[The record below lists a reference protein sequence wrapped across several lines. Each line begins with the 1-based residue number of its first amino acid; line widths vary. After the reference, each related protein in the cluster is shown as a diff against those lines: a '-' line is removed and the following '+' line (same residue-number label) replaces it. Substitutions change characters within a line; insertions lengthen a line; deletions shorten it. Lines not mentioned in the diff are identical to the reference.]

1 LYRTLQAALLFWQLL
16 SKTLVEWGFKLNE
29 YDPCVANKIIN
40 GKQCT
45 FIWHVDDLK
54 VLHVEKKVVEQ
65 VIADLNKVFGQ
76 EGPLTTTHGKVLEYL
91 GMTLDYTSKGK
102 VKISMYEYIEK
113 MLAELPSDM
122 DGVSKTPAAL
132 HLFNTDE
139 GAEKLLEEKWQLFH
153 HLVAKLFYLC

>member
-1 LYRTLQAALLFWQLL
+1 
-16 SKTLVEWGFKLNE
+16 
-29 YDPCVANKIIN
+29 
-40 GKQCT
+40 
-45 FIWHVDDLK
+45 
-54 VLHVEKKVVEQ
+54 
-65 VIADLNKVFGQ
+65 
-76 EGPLTTTHGKVLEYL
+76 
-91 GMTLDYTSKGK
+91 MTLDYTSKGK

-139 GAEKLLEEKWQLFH
+139 GAKKLLEEKWQLFH